1 MLRRKRDGPDELGID
16 GFSNPV
22 LVGRGA
28 TGRVYRA
35 QQDAMDR
42 EVALKVF
49 DVELT
54 DETSRRRFER
64 EVRLMGRLSGHP
76 SIATVYDAR
85 VSRRGEPV
93 IVMAYLSG
101 GSVASQGRMEPADV
115 LDVGVS
121 IAAALHAAHDSGVL
135 HRDVKP
141 QNILLS
147 EYGVPCLADFGLSI
161 AAATQAQATTAGYT
175 PAYAPPEVLENRPA
189 DARSDVYS
197 LAASLHA
204 LLTGRP
210 PFADPK
216 DPSIPGML
224 SRILTQP
231 VPEIPDAPPALMEV
245 LRRGMAR
252 QPQDRPATALAF
264 ARELQAVQSQLG
276 LPRTPTP
283 ATGRIEPEA
292 ADVPI
297 GRAPS
302 PPLPEAP
309 TPTYPPDLRPP
320 KVDDPRP
327 EEITTNPMHL
337 SEEDTI
343 APASTGRLRG
353 AAHRPPPPVDPPEAP
368 EPAGP
373 RGDLDAEASTGSTIH
388 RRRYEVEE
396 GAGPEVPRSRSAWW
410 IVLAVVIALATVGAL
425 LVALGVV
432 GGKDETTKK
441 RGSTTTT
448 APAYEPVN
456 RPDGLQLEVADDRS
470 SAQLSWLGRDE
481 VQYEILSFN
490 TGEPGS
496 IERLRRT
503 GLEATVPLAPRDEV
517 FGYCFAVGYVGDIE
531 KALET
536 PSASDDTAVYSDP
549 VCTEDTGP
557 EDVGF

>member
-1 MLRRKRDGPDELGID
+1 MLRRKRDHPNDLGID

-35 QQDAMDR
+35 QQVAMDR

-101 GSVASQGRMEPADV
+101 GSVASLGRMEPADV

-121 IAAALHAAHDSGVL
+121 IAAALHAAHESGVL

-175 PAYAPPEVLENRPA
+175 PAYAPPEVLENRSA

-245 LRRGMAR
+245 LRRAMAR
-252 QPQDRPATALAF
+252 QPEDRPATALSF
-264 ARELQAVQSQLG
+264 ARELQAVQTQLG

-283 ATGRIEPEA
+283 ATGRIDPGAPE
-292 ADVPI
+292 VPI
-297 GRAPS
+297 GRAPG

-309 TPTYPPDLRPP
+309 TPTYPADLRPP
-320 KVDDPRP
+320 KVDDPSP

-337 SEEDTI
+337 PEEETI
-343 APASTGRLRG
+343 PPVSSSLLRS
-353 AAHRPPPPVDPPEAP
+353 AAHRPPPPAP
-368 EPAGP
+368 EPDLHRP
-373 RGDLDAEASTGSTIH
+373 PGDLDTEASTGSTIH
-388 RRRYEVEE
+388 RRREEVTE
-396 GAGPEVPRSRSAWW
+396 GEGPVVPRTRSRWW
-410 IVLAVVIALATVGAL
+410 IVLAAVIALATVGAL

-432 GGKDETTKK
+432 GGKDEPTKK

-456 RPDGLQLEVADDRS
+456 RPDGLQLDVADDRS
-470 SAQLSWLGRDE
+470 SARLSWLGRDE

-490 TGEPGS
+490 TSEPGKP
-496 IERLRRT
+496 ERLNRT
-503 GLEATVPLAPRDEV
+503 GLEASLPLAPRDEV
-517 FGYCFAVGYVGDIE
+517 FGYCFTVGYVVDIE
-531 KALET
+531 KALES
-536 PSASDDTAVYSDP
+536 PSVTDNYAAYSDP